1 MNRAPKLL
9 AISLILVLCW
19 GGVPFSEG
27 HHRFAAHANNID
39 WASYKD
45 MAVELMRQYLRV
57 NTSNPPGNEL
67 AAASFLKAIFDRE
80 GIQSEIFEY
89 LPGRANIIARIKGDG
104 RKRPNLTLS
113 QMDGVT
119 ADASEMR

>member
-9 AISLILVLCW
+9 AITLILVFCW
-19 GGVPFSEG
+19 AGVPFSEG
-27 HHRFAAHANNID
+27 HHRVAAHANNID

-57 NTSNPPGNEL
+57 NTSNTPGNEL

-80 GIQSEIFEY
+80 GIQTVIFKY
-89 LPGRANIIARIKGDG
+89 LPGRAYIIARIICDG
-104 RKRPNLTLS
+104 RKRPMVLLS
-113 QMDGVT
+113 HIDVVT
-119 ADASEMR
+119 ADVLK